1 MSLEDWTET
10 FVLASRTSAAS
21 QTSHSTVLATSDRCA
36 LNANDQRG
44 PAGLRRADDRF
55 HFGRTQQ
62 AEPSATFAVLNS
74 SPRSG
79 RSNPDRR
86 PCGACSG
93 GRKPVGG
100 MQASLAQRSDVAR
113 PTEARNHVLALR
125 ATVPCSVFCGS
136 PGPKGSHLVRAGRG
150 RARPHMRGWGHA
162 IHPGGLRRQGAVRN
176 HLDRNVAADL
186 VQDRQPPR
194 PARPVGAR
202 PAGGGGG

>member
-100 MQASLAQRSDVAR
+100 TQASLAQRSDVAR

-136 PGPKGSHLVRAGRG
+136 PWRVKCGQKVRRLTQGKCLQTSQASYPSAYPALVS
-150 RARPHMRGWGHA
+150 
-162 IHPGGLRRQGAVRN
+162 
-176 HLDRNVAADL
+176 L
-186 VQDRQPPR
+186 VLCPE
-194 PARPVGAR
+194 
-202 PAGGGGG
+202 